1 MGGDRRTADACW
13 VMWEDRFSA
22 KDGYLF
28 GVEPAGVLMANPWL
42 ALPSKS
48 VLCVA
53 DGEGRNAVH
62 LARSGMHVTSFDLS
76 VTAVGRSNALA
87 KHADVVVQTHV
98 SDWGCWDWT
107 QKFDMVVGIFIQ
119 FVGPELR
126 AKQFMDMKRALQS
139 GGRLFL
145 HGYRPEQIGRGTG
158 GPPTVENMYT
168 EVELHQAFAGWTVER
183 SASYECEQASGSAHV
198 GKAALIDFVAR
209 KP

>member
-1 MGGDRRTADACW
+1 MGGNSRKADACRL
-13 VMWEDRFSA
+13 MWEDRFAA

-28 GVEPAGVLMANPWL
+28 GVEPSGVLIANPWL
-42 ALPSKS
+42 ALPSQS

-53 DGEGRNAVH
+53 DGEGRNAVQ
-62 LARSGMHVTSFDLS
+62 LARYGMYVTSFDLS

-87 KHADVVVQTHV
+87 KQAGVGVQTHV
-98 SDWGCWDWT
+98 SDWNRWDWA
-107 QKFDMVVGIFIQ
+107 QQFDMVVGIFIQ
-119 FVGPELR
+119 FVGPEMR
-126 AKQFMDMKRALQS
+126 AKQFMDMKSALRS

-168 EVELHQAFAGWTVER
+168 ETELHQAFSGWTVER
-183 SASYECEQASGSAHV
+183 SASYECEQASGSAHM
-198 GKAALIDFVAR
+198 GTAALIDFVVR